1 MDPARGDRFCAA
13 TSVIQ
18 SNAPQV
24 PSIASLPTGG
34 GEDEDEDE
42 DDYDED
48 EDDEGDDH

>member
-1 MDPARGDRFCAA
+1 MDPARGNGFCAA

-34 GEDEDEDE
+34 GEDEDED
-42 DDYDED
+42 
-48 EDDEGDDH
+48 DEGDDH

>member
-1 MDPARGDRFCAA
+1 MDPARGNRFCAA

-34 GEDEDEDE
+34 GDDDE
-42 DDYDED
+42 DDYYDED
-48 EDDEGDDH
+48 EDDEDDDH